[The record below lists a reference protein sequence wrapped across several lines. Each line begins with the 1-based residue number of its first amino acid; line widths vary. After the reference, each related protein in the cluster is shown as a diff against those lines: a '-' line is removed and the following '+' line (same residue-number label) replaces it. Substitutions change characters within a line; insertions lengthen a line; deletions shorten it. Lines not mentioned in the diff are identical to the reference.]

1 MTSGE
6 APVTLPHTAMTF
18 EAYGRLIALGPPT
31 FRFTDELPERALLL
45 RHDIDD
51 RPRWIESMSRVE
63 AEQGRVATY
72 CLQARTPFYDLDD
85 EADRAVAAL
94 LDDGHELGLHFDS
107 SAMTSDDEVL
117 EGVER
122 DANLLEQRYD
132 TPIRVVSFHMP
143 GVRPVGH
150 LDLGDRINTYAPRFF
165 SEIGYLS
172 DSNQSWRG
180 KDPEH
185 ELRTAGRIQFLTHP
199 TLWSGRPLREILA
212 EQAVRLGTTVEDLAT
227 DDQKAVLA
235 VQDATANGA

>member
-1 MTSGE
+1 M
-6 APVTLPHTAMTF
+6 TLPHTAMTF

-31 FRFTDELPERALLL
+31 YRFTDELPERALLL

-51 RPRWIESMSRVE
+51 RPRWIEPMSRIE
-63 AEQGRVATY
+63 AEQGKVATY
-72 CLQARTPFYDLDD
+72 CLQVRTPFYALDD

-107 SAMTSDDEVL
+107 SRMASDDEVL

-122 DANLLEQRYD
+122 EATLLEQRYD

-150 LDLGDRINTYAPRFF
+150 LDLGDRVNTYAPRFF
-165 SEIGYLS
+165 TEISYLS
-172 DSNQSWRG
+172 DSNQNWRG

-199 TLWSGRPLREILA
+199 TLWSGRPLREILE
-212 EQAVRLGTTVEDLAT
+212 EQAARLGTSVEDLAT
-227 DDQKAVLA
+227 DDQKAVLEMQA
-235 VQDATANGA
+235 HHP